1 MGSLTASQ
9 YLSAL
14 LREQT
19 QNFSPRM
26 ALDFGA
32 GCAGGKLDLNLSD
45 EEILNFEDISRH
57 GWNPGGLPARH
68 C

>member
-1 MGSLTASQ
+1 
-9 YLSAL
+9 
-14 LREQT
+14 
-19 QNFSPRM
+19 M

-32 GCAGGKLDLNLSD
+32 GCAGGKLELNLD
-45 EEILNFEDISRH
+45 EDILVLFFWFFFRH